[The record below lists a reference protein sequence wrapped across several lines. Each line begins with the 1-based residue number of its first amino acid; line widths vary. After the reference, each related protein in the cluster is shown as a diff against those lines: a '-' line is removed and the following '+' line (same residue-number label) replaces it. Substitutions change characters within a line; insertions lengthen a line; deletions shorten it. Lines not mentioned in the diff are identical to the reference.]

1 MIGFFLYLFYP
12 ILLHPNSYL
21 FGNTGDGLKNYF
33 TFTYYI
39 QNNHSW
45 TNFEGM
51 NYPFGES
58 IFYTDGHPLLAVIIK
73 SIGYIVPSI
82 KFYGV
87 GILNLLLL
95 GSLLLTVVF
104 LYKIIRHFSIHPT
117 IALFGAFAI
126 TLLSPQNGRL
136 SGHYALAYS
145 CAIPM
150 IIYFVI
156 LYSEKVNCLKNGL
169 IIGLICLVFFMTH
182 AYLGI
187 ICSGLVVLTAMM
199 LFIKQ
204 LIKKEKYQHSMWL
217 FLSGILPLLLFYSS
231 VKLTDIHVGRTT
243 NPWGIYDNH
252 AELSTIFIPYITKNM
267 IHVFPFLKGINQP
280 WEGRAYIG
288 LGTIILI
295 ISLLIRFIYLKLTP
309 KKSHQKFI
317 PTSFN
322 FLLISSVV
330 LLLFALFIPFRF
342 GHDELLEKFAIVK
355 QFRAIGRFTWPF
367 YFVTTLLFVIVG
379 GKLYSHFIGIQKIK
393 KAYFIGFIFPFLLF
407 FEGHDPFVE
416 KAMMLSKNENLLSKD
431 NEKVTA
437 LFSTIQKQQYQAI
450 LTLPFYSF
458 GSDNLGINGTD
469 KLYKWSFI
477 AAQQLQLPLLESY
490 LTRISIGEGKKSM
503 QLLASDFYEKE
514 IQKHLPSK
522 KPFLVLYTHDQLS
535 KKAYNIYK
543 KCRLLVKGKEFD
555 LLAIVYADFFENTAK
570 KEWNRFQQLK
580 SKLIEKNGF
589 LVSDTNA
596 YFNFIGFSDT
606 NTPFLNSK
614 REYFRAKP
622 NDYNVIAK
630 IDGTQLSLHHSYT
643 ISCWMYN
650 AGPNQGQDCTQ
661 GDFYI
666 ESIDQNGKRS
676 WLEQHTF
683 PTESH
688 EINGKWTYISIEL
701 QHENPTLSY
710 DIMLLT
716 NKKYG
721 RHLRIDDVL
730 IQDANLNVYKE
741 IGSKLLF
748 KNNHRIQLK

>member
-33 TFTYYI
+33 TFTYFI
-39 QNNHSW
+39 QNNYSW

-58 IFYTDGHPLLAVIIK
+58 IFYTDGHPLLGVIIK
-73 SIGYIVPSI
+73 AIGYIFPSI
-82 KFYGV
+82 TFYGV

-95 GSLLLTVVF
+95 GSLIVTVLF

-117 IALFGAFAI
+117 IALLGAFAI

-150 IIYFVI
+150 IIYFAI
-156 LYSEKVNCLKNGL
+156 LYSEKINCLKNGL
-169 IIGLICLVFFMTH
+169 IIGILCFVFFETH

-217 FLSGILPLLLFYSS
+217 FLSGVLPILLFYSS

-252 AELSTIFIPYITKNM
+252 AELSTIFIPFITKNM

-288 LGTIILI
+288 LGTILLFV
-295 ISLLIRFIYLKLTP
+295 SLLIRFFYLKLTC

-322 FLLISSVV
+322 FLLISSIV

-342 GHDELLEKFAIVK
+342 GFDDLLEKFEILK

-367 YFVTTLLFVIVG
+367 YFIATLLFIIVG
-379 GKLYSHFIGIQKIK
+379 GKLYAHFVGMQKLK
-393 KAYFIGFIFPFLLF
+393 TAYFIGFIFPFLLF

-416 KAMMLSKNENLLSKD
+416 KARMLSKNENLFSKD
-431 NEKVTA
+431 NQAVTA
-437 LFSTIQKQQYQAI
+437 LFSTIQKEQYQAI

-477 AAQQLQLPLLESY
+477 ASQQLQLPLFESY
-490 LTRISIGEGKKSM
+490 LTRISIGESKKSM
-503 QLLASDFYEKE
+503 QLLASDFYVKE
-514 IQKHLPSK
+514 IQKHLTSK

-543 KCRLLVKGKEFD
+543 KCRLLVKGKAFD
-555 LLAIVYADFFENTAK
+555 LLAIEYDDLIENSSNN
-570 KEWNRFQQLK
+570 EWNRFQQLK
-580 SKLIEKNGF
+580 RNLIEKKGF
-589 LVSDTNA
+589 LVSDTSS
-596 YFNFIGFSDT
+596 YFKFIGFSNT
-606 NTPFLNSK
+606 NTPFLNAK
-614 REYFRAKP
+614 KNYYRAKP
-622 NDYNVIAK
+622 NDYNVITK
-630 IDGTQLSLHHSYT
+630 INGTDLLLHHTYT
-643 ISCWMYN
+643 VSCWMYN
-650 AGPNQGQDCTQ
+650 DGPNQGQDCTQ
-661 GDFYI
+661 GDLFI
-666 ESIDQNGKRS
+666 ESIDQHGKRS
-676 WLEQHTF
+676 WLAQHTY

-688 EINGKWTYISIEL
+688 EINGKWTYVSIEL
-701 QHENPTLSY
+701 KHEDPTLSY
-710 DIMLLT
+710 EIVLLT

-721 RHLRIDDVL
+721 RHVRIDDVF
-730 IQDANLNVYKE
+730 IQDSKLTVYKE
-741 IGSKLLF
+741 ISPKLLF
-748 KNNHRIQLK
+748 KNNHRIQLN